1 MLLERKQRENPEKYR
16 EPNFHPRYRQTL
28 PPGLG
33 VKQVSSIMNSEKSQ
47 RLGALS
53 ITFKVLNICATN
65 IVEFFKY
72 FFASEI
78 DFYEL

>member
-33 VKQVSSIMNSEKSQ
+33 VKQVSSIMNSENSQ

-53 ITFKVLNICATN
+53 ITFNRYTHLWRFGATQ
-65 IVEFFKY
+65 I
-72 FFASEI
+72 FAPKKCS
-78 DFYEL
+78 

>member
-33 VKQVSSIMNSEKSQ
+33 VKQVSSNINSEKSQ

-53 ITFKVLNICATN
+53 KTFNRYTHLWRFGATQ
-65 IVEFFKY
+65 I
-72 FFASEI
+72 FALKKCS
-78 DFYEL
+78 

>member
-33 VKQVSSIMNSEKSQ
+33 VKQVSSIINSEKSQ
-47 RLGALS
+47 RLGAL
-53 ITFKVLNICATN
+53 TFNGYTHLWRFGATQ
-65 IVEFFKY
+65 I
-72 FFASEI
+72 FALEKCS
-78 DFYEL
+78 